1 MRGWGGGGSGYSPWK
16 GGKLVGVLL
25 GGGGGLLGVIGEIF
39 GGGGVLVRVVGVGL
53 GGGSGVV
60 GVVGLM
66 FGWGVGLCFLQARV
80 HRLVIYLNRKRD
92 LNDIYIIV
100 TVYQYYRNYSI
111 SQLVTGLPTARVY
124 GHIPIAMIY
133 AVQGYMSV
141 LRNIEVSINQT
152 LVKYVRLR
160 ATIETLYLCLHNR
173 NVHISESPI

>member
-1 MRGWGGGGSGYSPWK
+1 MEAVGVVLGR
-16 GGKLVGVLL
+16 GGKLLDVML
-25 GGGGGLLGVIGEIF
+25 GGGGGLLDVIGVMF
-39 GGGGVLVRVVGVGL
+39 GGGGVLVRVVGVGF
-53 GGGSGVV
+53 GGGSEVV

-80 HRLVIYLNRKRD
+80 HRPIIYLNRKRD

-100 TVYQYYRNYSI
+100 TVYQYYKNYSI

-124 GHIPIAMIY
+124 EDIPIAMIY

-152 LVKYVRLR
+152 LVKYVRLQ
-160 ATIETLYLCLHNR
+160 ATIGTLYLCPHNR
-173 NVHISESPI
+173 NVRISESPV

>member
-1 MRGWGGGGSGYSPWK
+1 MEVVGVVFGRG
-16 GGKLVGVLL
+16 GGKLVGIML
-25 GGGGGLLGVIGEIF
+25 GGGGGLLGGM
-39 GGGGVLVRVVGVGL
+39 GVGL
-53 GGGSGVV
+53 GGGGEVV

-66 FGWGVGLCFLQARV
+66 FGWGVGLCVLQARV
-80 HRLVIYLNRKRD
+80 HRPIIYLNRKED
-92 LNDIYIIV
+92 LSDIYITV

-133 AVQGYMSV
+133 AVQEYMSV

-160 ATIETLYLCLHNR
+160 ATIGTLYLCPHNR
-173 NVHISESPI
+173 DVRISEGPV